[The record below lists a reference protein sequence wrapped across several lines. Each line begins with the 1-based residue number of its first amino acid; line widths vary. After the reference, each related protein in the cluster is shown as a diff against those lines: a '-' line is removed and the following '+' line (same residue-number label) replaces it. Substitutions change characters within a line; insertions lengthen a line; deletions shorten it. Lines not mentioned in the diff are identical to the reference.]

1 MTKVTMQA
9 IVDEVGGPQNVVGLR
24 MANGT
29 KFYFSRYA
37 LSMDDFVT
45 MGDNE
50 MIKLKH
56 KDTMGRDAVSYM
68 IVEEIVQVYTVAD
81 VEAGIIL
88 RDILD

>member
-1 MTKVTMQA
+1 MNKITMQA
-9 IVDEVGGPQNVVGLR
+9 IVDEVGGPQNVVGIR

-50 MIKLKH
+50 IIKLKH
-56 KDTMGRDAVSYM
+56 KDTMGREAVSYM
-68 IVEEIVQVYTVAD
+68 IVEEIVQVYTVANID
-81 VEAGIIL
+81 DGIVL

>member
-1 MTKVTMQA
+1 MTKATMQA

-50 MIKLKH
+50 IIKLKH
-56 KDTMGRDAVSYM
+56 KDTMGREAVSYM
-68 IVEEIVQVYTVAD
+68 IVEEIVQVYTVKD
-81 VEAGIIL
+81 INEGIVL